1 MSERWDDEETA
12 RWREGRTARLRE
24 AVARLEARYESA
36 PNRPATAPLSDSG
49 AVEAQ
54 PPVRPSER
62 LAAAHRRSVIPHDPP
77 DAPNADEHPPHP
89 VVDPPAAG
97 DVWWR
102 KRARYGR

>member
-1 MSERWDDEETA
+1 MSERWDDAETQAWQQA
-12 RWREGRTARLRE
+12 RAARLRE
-24 AVARLEARYESA
+24 AVARLEGRNMPENVREGTQDARTGPEGTRA
-36 PNRPATAPLSDSG
+36 GSD
-49 AVEAQ
+49 A
-54 PPVRPSER
+54 SER
-62 LAAAHRRSVIPHDPP
+62 LTRAHRRSVLSHDPP